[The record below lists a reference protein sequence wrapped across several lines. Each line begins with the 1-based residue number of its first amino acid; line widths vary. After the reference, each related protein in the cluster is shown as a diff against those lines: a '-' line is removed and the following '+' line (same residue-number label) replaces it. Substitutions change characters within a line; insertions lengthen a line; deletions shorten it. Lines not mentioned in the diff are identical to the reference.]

1 MKIIVLMGSP
11 RKQDSFSVCKVIEDK
26 INTIHKTE
34 FEYIYLR
41 SMNIED
47 CKGCDQC
54 FKKGELYCPLKDDIQ
69 QIREKLI
76 SADGIIFVSPV
87 YAYQVTS
94 SFKRLVDRLA
104 FMFHRPELIGKPA
117 ITLTT
122 TGGSGQKQV
131 TKFLKM
137 TACGWGC
144 NVTGSLAVASS
155 FYSKENNPYFS
166 QHYFDSKNK
175 EINKQAVTLISAMIE
190 KKPSVPGYYDV
201 YMFHGLKSKT
211 YMSVV
216 DYNYWESKGWLS
228 SKYYYKTKLS
238 LGKRIF
244 GKTLDLIINA
254 MWKKYQNA
262 SISNAKITGKT

>member
-1 MKIIVLMGSP
+1 MKIVVLMGSP
-11 RKQDSFSVCKVIEDK
+11 RKKDSFSVCKVIEDK
-26 INTIHKTE
+26 INSVCSTE

-41 SMNIED
+41 NMNIED

-54 FKKGELYCPLKDDIQ
+54 FKKGEQFCPIKDDVQ

-76 SADGIIFVSPV
+76 NADGIIFSSPV
-87 YAYQVTS
+87 YAYQVTG

-122 TGGSGQKQV
+122 TGGGGQKQV

-144 NVTGSLAVASS
+144 NLTGSLEVISS
-155 FYSKENNPYFS
+155 FYTKENNPYFN
-166 QHYFDSKNK
+166 QDYFERKNK
-175 EINKQAVTLISAMIE
+175 EINMQAEALISAIMS
-190 KKPSVPGYYDV
+190 KKLSVPGYYDI

-211 YMSVV
+211 YMSDA
-216 DYNYWESKGWLS
+216 DYKYWESKGWLK

-238 LGKRIF
+238 PGKRIF
-244 GKTLDLIINA
+244 GSILDFIIKS

-262 SISNAKITGKT
+262 AASNIQTTK